1 MAKLILET
9 EYGMRVIR
17 NDLPEDVKN
26 DDILYWKDLV
36 EDAACNMECPKEQKD
51 ECEQINQTI
60 NQDLGNVHSNVL
72 YMALYKNQNLNADEL
87 FGAWINGYEIAD
99 KNDSGITIDAPI
111 LTIGKVKSKT
121 IRLSDLNK
129 EWYCAEDVVVYYS
142 ENLDD
147 CKKWLKEKKANL
159 LFS

>member
-17 NDLPEDVKN
+17 NDLPEDVKD

-36 EDAACNMECPKEQKD
+36 EDTACNMECSKEQEN

-60 NQDLGNVHSNVL
+60 NQDSSSVHSNMF
-72 YMALYKNQNLNADEL
+72 YMELYKNQNLNADEL

-99 KNDSGITIDAPI
+99 
-111 LTIGKVKSKT
+111 L
-121 IRLSDLNK
+121 
-129 EWYCAEDVVVYYS
+129 
-142 ENLDD
+142 
-147 CKKWLKEKKANL
+147 
-159 LFS
+159 